1 MLLWDCDLGYSIGT
15 RPTASLCAMCSGC
28 DRRHVGR
35 GEMCSVKDPEM
46 QCDSGPTRSPPSGR
60 GIWWSRWKYAEG
72 GPTHGGRSTAPH
84 AAWETLEE
92 FWGWDVNIALDNWHR
107 HVRPSRRRKHSFEV
121 CDQRQLAKDWLTAR
135 SNHRGAYLSLTL
147 VPVRAL

>member
-1 MLLWDCDLGYSIGT
+1 
-15 RPTASLCAMCSGC
+15 
-28 DRRHVGR
+28 
-35 GEMCSVKDPEM
+35 MCSVKDPEM

-72 GPTHGGRSTAPH
+72 GSTHGARSTAPH

-107 HVRPSRRRKHSFEV
+107 HVRPSRRRKNSAETTSPIPDGRHLLHKSFGV
-121 CDQRQLAKDWLTAR
+121 NATFTYTGGRHG
-135 SNHRGAYLSLTL
+135 SISSSLTIVQPL
-147 VPVRAL
+147 KFDEQKTLRQGTFDVT